1 MENKQ
6 IMKEAKESLKGKW
19 GISIAVCLTA
29 GMISILAV
37 LLGGYLINEDWGG
50 NILSLLITPPLGVG
64 LALFFLNVYD
74 GGNLEMKTLFNPFKE
89 VWLNSVLAYFMM
101 IVIVS
106 VGTILFIIPGII
118 ATLMFSQVLYII
130 AEDKEIDPYNALVKS
145 KQMMEGNKWK
155 LFKIL
160 LRILLLAIGCIL
172 TLGIGFIWLAPYQ
185 NAVYAKFYKVIKE
198 DKPSEARTN

>member
-6 IMKEAKESLKGKW
+6 IMKEAQESLKGNW

-29 GMISILAV
+29 GMITLLFVI
-37 LLGGYLINEDWGG
+37 LGGYLINEDWGG
-50 NILSLLITPPLGVG
+50 NFLSLLITPPIGVG
-64 LALFFLNVYD
+64 LASFFINVHD
-74 GGNLEMKTLFNPFKE
+74 GNKLEIKTIFNPFKE
-89 VWLNSVLAYFMM
+89 VWTNSVLAYLMM
-101 IVIVS
+101 IVIIII
-106 VGTILFIIPGII
+106 GTILFIIPGII
-118 ATLMFSQVLYII
+118 ATLMFSQVFYII

-145 KQMMEGNKWK
+145 KKMMEGNKWK

-185 NAVYAKFYKVIKE
+185 NAVYAKFYKVVKQEKKLIG
-198 DKPSEARTN
+198 

>member
-1 MENKQ
+1 
-6 IMKEAKESLKGKW
+6 MKIG
-19 GISIAVCLTA
+19 
-29 GMISILAV
+29 
-37 LLGGYLINEDWGG
+37 GG

-106 VGTILFIIPGII
+106 IGTILFIIPGII

-172 TLGIGFIWLAPYQ
+172 TLGIGFTRRYISISIWL
-185 NAVYAKFYKVIKE
+185 
-198 DKPSEARTN
+198 S